1 MSTPLTTSL
10 TAQDTAPRRTVRPA
24 VAILICTT
32 VTVMEGYSLI
42 VYGSVIPLLL
52 TDRGLG
58 LDTGT
63 VGLVGSVIYVGMLAG
78 ALVAGVIG
86 DRFGHQPVLLAGIGL
101 FIAGFVVTGVAGD
114 VPVLALARLLSGLG
128 VGGAITT
135 ALTLA
140 RAHAPRNRA
149 SLVVNITMAGIP
161 LGGALTALIGL
172 AVLPHLGWRPMFFI
186 GAALTLVIFAVV
198 FLTPLELRAP
208 SAPGREPPATGST
221 GPLARMFRT
230 RGVLVAA
237 LVAAVAVPNM
247 FTWFGLNVWLTAAM
261 TALDY
266 PLTSALL
273 FSFTLTAGAVCGS
286 LIAAPLADRFG
297 ALRTA
302 VVTSLLTVAGLA
314 GVVAG
319 SRSLPL
325 LLVCVAL
332 MGAGGHTTENLLN
345 AAAGDLYPA
354 PIRGT
359 VMGWSNGLSYI
370 GAVGPVVGGLV
381 IGSGLGAYGVFVL
394 FGCSACIVV
403 VTLLALARAVR
414 SRPAAPADGL

>member
-10 TAQDTAPRRTVRPA
+10 TAQHTAHRRGVRPA
-24 VAILICTT
+24 VAILVCTT

-63 VGLVGSVIYVGMLAG
+63 VGLVGSVIYAGMLVG

-114 VPVLALARLLSGLG
+114 VFTLGLARLLSGLG

-140 RAHAPRNRA
+140 RAHAPRHRA

-172 AVLPHLGWRPMFFI
+172 AVLPRLGWRPMFFI

-198 FLTPLELRAP
+198 FLTPLEHRAAP
-208 SAPGREPPATGST
+208 APGREPPPSQPAG
-221 GPLARMFRT
+221 LARMFRT

-237 LVAAVAVPNM
+237 LIAAVAVPNM

-302 VVTSLLTVAGLA
+302 VVTAVLTVAGLA
-314 GVVAG
+314 GIVAG

-325 LLVCVAL
+325 LLLCVAL

-359 VMGWSNGLSYI
+359 VMGWSNGLSYV

-414 SRPAAPADGL
+414 SRPAAPADGP